1 MAINYV
7 LAENHLVEESNAYI
21 GRVMSLGTINEQG
34 LVDEILKRGSTLTRP
49 DTLRV
54 AVLDVYQ
61 DTIIDRLQAG
71 YRVNTRLVN
80 FGLSIQGTFNGADDS
95 FESSRHTLNVTTT
108 ATTVARQTLRTSAQM
123 KKGEAQIVMPNP
135 EAYFD
140 FGNQSANRLL
150 TPNNPGQLTGRRLKF
165 DPEDDAQGVFFIASD
180 GTETKASL
188 VMRNKPAELM
198 FMVPAGLAAGE
209 YTLEVRTSLKQHGRR
224 IGRLR
229 YPLTVE

>member
-1 MAINYV
+1 MSINYV

-49 DTLRV
+49 DIL

-71 YRVNTRLVN
+71 YRVNTRLIN
-80 FGLSIQGTFNGADDS
+80 FGLSIQGTFNGTDDS
-95 FESSRHTLNVTTT
+95 FDSGRHTLNITTSAT
-108 ATTVARQTLRTSAQM
+108 AVARQTLRADAQM

-140 FGNQSANRLL
+140 FGSQSANRLL
-150 TPNNPGQLTGRRLKF
+150 TLNNPGQLTGRRLKF
-165 DPEDDAQGVFFIASD
+165 DADDEAQGVFFIASD
-180 GTETKASL
+180 GTATKASL

-229 YPLTVE
+229 YTLTVES